1 MSPQIIAL
9 YLPQFHPIKENDDWY
24 GAGFTEWTNV
34 AKAKPLFKGH
44 VQPRVPADLGFY
56 DLRMPE
62 IREKQAQMAKN
73 AGIAAFCYYH
83 YWFGNGK
90 VLLEK
95 PLQEVVRLGEPDFPF
110 CVCWANHSWYKKAWN
125 PDTLKMDN
133 NLLAEQ
139 QYFGDEDIIAHFNF
153 LLPAFQDKRYYKVD
167 GRLLFVIYQIWDLPD
182 FERFKEIWNRL
193 AHEHGLPSFYF
204 LSFAN
209 TKKELEKTKLFVTDG
224 TILSLLHNMEPEPPK
239 CKLQTLVKVMK
250 EQWYAL
256 IKKPQFRYRY
266 KDAMKGFLSP
276 ICKEEN
282 IIPVVI
288 PNWDTTPR
296 RGRGAMILTDA
307 KPAYFKEHV
316 RQAIECVKDKPEEK
330 QLIFLKS
337 WNEWG
342 EGNYMEPDLLYG
354 CGYLEVLNGLLNRN
368 RYGKIS

>member
-44 VQPRVPADLGFY
+44 AQPRVPADLGFY

-62 IREKQAQMAKN
+62 IREKQTQMAKD

-90 VLLEK
+90 VILEK

-125 PDTLKMDN
+125 PDTLKIDN

-139 QYFGDEDIIAHFNF
+139 KYLGDEDIIAHFNF

-182 FERFKEIWNRL
+182 FERFKGIWNRL

-209 TKKELEKTKLFVTDG
+209 TKKELEKTKRFVTDG
-224 TILSLLHNMEPEPPK
+224 TILSLLHNMEPQPPK

-250 EQWYAL
+250 ERWYAL
-256 IKKPQFRYRY
+256 IKKPQFKYRY

-276 ICKEEN
+276 VCKEES
-282 IIPVVI
+282 IIPIII

-307 KPAYFKEHV
+307 KPEYFKEHV
-316 RQAIECVKDKPEEK
+316 SQAIECVKNKAKEK

-342 EGNYMEPDLLYG
+342 EGNYMEPDLQYG
-354 CGYLEVLNGLLNRN
+354 HGYLDALSNAIEES
-368 RYGKIS
+368 KDE